1 MKALDLPCRLMFAY
15 AWRGSER
22 ETKPETVCICDEWCV
37 LVSKTDDEPALVLMD
52 KLTPGWI
59 IHNLRWHSDCIKPL
73 DQALSEYDHVLYF
86 REKWLNSWHSIGE
99 FRGAMWHIQ
108 HAMRLEA
115 EHNTKTLERL
125 LCDETT

>member
-15 AWRGSER
+15 AWKGSMKDSAT
-22 ETKPETVCICDEWCV
+22 ETICICDEWCV
-37 LVSKTDDEPALVLMD
+37 LVSRSEMEPDLVLFD
-52 KLTPGWI
+52 KITPGWI
-59 IHNLRWHSDCIKPL
+59 IHNARKYCAFIKPL
-73 DQALSEYDHVLYF
+73 DQALSEYESVLYF
-86 REKWLNSWHSIGE
+86 REKWLNSWHSVGE

-115 EHNTKTLERL
+115 EQNTKTLERL